1 MRNELVF
8 KNHENG
14 YKVAKILLDEGKV
27 VMLSYEEEFL
37 VLNWEWCESGYAD
50 RNEVVFM
57 PRDEFDEKYCE
68 IVDEDESQE
77 NLMNDITKDYLNG
90 TLGAVLAP
98 RIAKF
103 KNDITSIGKQIL
115 YKSFQYQTDESNNKL
130 Q

>member
-14 YKVAKILLDEGKV
+14 FKVAKILLEEGKV

-68 IVDEDESQE
+68 IVDEDDYYE
-77 NLMNDITKDYLNG
+77 NLMNDITKDYLDG
-90 TLGAVLAP
+90 TLGSVLAP
-98 RIAKF
+98 RIAKW
-103 KNDITSIGKQIL
+103 KDDISSI
-115 YKSFQYQTDESNNKL
+115 
-130 Q
+130 

>member
-1 MRNELVF
+1 MKNELVF

-14 YKVAKILLDEGKV
+14 YKVAKMLLDEGNV
-27 VMLSYEEEFL
+27 VLLSYEEEFL

-68 IVDEDESQE
+68 IVDEDESYE

-90 TLGAVLAP
+90 TLGSVLAP
-98 RIAKF
+98 RIAKW
-103 KNDITSIGKQIL
+103 KDDISSI
-115 YKSFQYQTDESNNKL
+115 
-130 Q
+130 